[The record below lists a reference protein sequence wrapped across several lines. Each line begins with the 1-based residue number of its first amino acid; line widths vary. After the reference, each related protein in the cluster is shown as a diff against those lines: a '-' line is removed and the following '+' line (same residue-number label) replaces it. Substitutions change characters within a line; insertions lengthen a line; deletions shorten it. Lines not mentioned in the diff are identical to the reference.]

1 MTYNF
6 TSEDKNTLNQ
16 VFTEFYKSF
25 WEKHNSLKT
34 TEEQE
39 EFYFSFSN
47 VRRFAK
53 ENNIELPIEIEMRF

>member
-16 VFTEFYKSF
+16 VFTKFYKSF
-25 WEKHNSLKT
+25 WEKHDSLKT